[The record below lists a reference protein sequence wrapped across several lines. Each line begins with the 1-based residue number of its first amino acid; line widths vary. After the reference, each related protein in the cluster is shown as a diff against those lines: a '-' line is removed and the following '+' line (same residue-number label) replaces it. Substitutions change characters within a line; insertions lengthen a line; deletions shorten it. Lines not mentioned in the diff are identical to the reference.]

1 MAIPGYKGHIPGMKI
16 GDHFGKRFTEHSRDA
31 LTQEKLDN
39 NTSVLS
45 TTGYFSKKAF
55 NLQF

>member
-16 GDHFGKRFTEHSRDA
+16 GDLFGKRFTEHSRDA

-45 TTGYFSKKAF
+45 TTGYLS
-55 NLQF
+55 